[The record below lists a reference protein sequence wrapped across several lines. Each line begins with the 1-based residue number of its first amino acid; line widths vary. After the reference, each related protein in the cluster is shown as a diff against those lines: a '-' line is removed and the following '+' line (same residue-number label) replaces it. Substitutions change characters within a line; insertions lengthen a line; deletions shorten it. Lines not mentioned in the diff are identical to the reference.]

1 MYNREKIP
9 LFRAKLQVIIK
20 FSLTKGSENCIMKLL
35 NAAGTFP
42 EEYKAEGLNYMGL
55 TLTEK
60 ILKSHTVEGEFVKGG
75 EIGIRIDQTLTQDAT
90 GTMAY
95 LEFEA
100 MGVPRVRTERS
111 VAYIDH
117 NTLQSGFENADD
129 HRFIGSVAKKHGIYF
144 SRPGNGICH
153 QVHLE
158 RFGAPGKTLIGSDS
172 HTPTGGGIGMIAI
185 GAGGLDVAVAMGGGA
200 YFITYP
206 KIVKVE
212 LTGALSPWVSAKD
225 VILEVL
231 RRLSVKGGVGKV
243 IEYCGEG
250 VKSLSVPERATIT
263 NMGAELGAT
272 TSIFPSDEIT
282 RQFLAAQ
289 GREDVYVPL
298 SADPDAVYDEF
309 VEIDLSELVPMA
321 ACPHSP
327 DNVKTVDELCGM
339 KIDQVCIGSCTNSS
353 LMDMMKVAYI
363 LKGKTVHP
371 DVSLSIAP
379 GSKQVLNML
388 AENGAL
394 AVMIDAGARILESAC
409 GPCIGM
415 GQSPNSGGISLRT
428 FNRNFEGRSG
438 TKDGQVYLV
447 SPELAAYSAVMGVLS
462 DPRKIEGEFKFTMP
476 DRFTVNDNM
485 IVPPA
490 PESEMDKVEI
500 LRGPNIKPFPT
511 TAPLSEDIDCGVSL
525 KVGDNITTDH
535 IMPAGAKILPLRSN
549 IPAISNFCFAVC
561 DEKFPVRAK
570 EMGSSIIVG
579 GANYGQGSS
588 REHAAL
594 APLYLG
600 VKAVL
605 VKSFARIHRANL
617 INAGILPLTFVN
629 EGDYDRISQGDRL
642 VIKGI
647 GTSVKNGVSEI
658 TVRNETA
665 GCDIPVLCELTGR
678 TRDIVLAGGLL
689 DYTRESLKA

>member
-1 MYNREKIP
+1 
-9 LFRAKLQVIIK
+9 
-20 FSLTKGSENCIMKLL
+20 
-35 NAAGTFP
+35 
-42 EEYKAEGLNYMGL
+42 MGL

-60 ILKSHTVEGEFVKGG
+60 ILKAHTVDGEFIKGN

-158 RFGAPGKTLIGSDS
+158 RFGVPGKTLIGSDS

-200 YFITYP
+200 YYITYP

-212 LTGALSPWVSAKD
+212 LTGKLSAWVSAKD

-250 VKSLSVPERATIT
+250 VKTLTVPERATIT

-282 RQFLAAQ
+282 LAFLKAQ
-289 GREDVYVPL
+289 DRADAWQEL
-298 SADPDAVYDEF
+298 SADADAVYDE
-309 VEIDLSELVPMA
+309 VVNINLSELVPQA

-327 DNVKTVDELCGM
+327 DNVKNVEEIGEL

-353 LMDMMKVAYI
+353 FVDMMKVAHI
-363 LKGKTVHP
+363 LKGKTIHP

-379 GSKQVLNML
+379 GSKQVLNMI
-388 AENGAL
+388 AQNGAL
-394 AVMIDAGARILESAC
+394 SAMIDAGARILESAC

-415 GQSPNSGGISLRT
+415 GQSPNSKGISLRT

-438 TKDGQVYLV
+438 TKDGQIYLV
-447 SPELAAYSAVMGVLS
+447 SPEMAAASALTGYLT
-462 DPRKIEGEFKFTMP
+462 DPRTLGDMPKFEIP
-476 DRFTVNDNM
+476 KQFTINDNM
-485 IVPPA
+485 IALPA
-490 PESEMDKVEI
+490 DEKDMDSVEI
-500 LRGPNIKPFPT
+500 LRGPNIKPFPQ
-511 TAPLSEDIDCGVSL
+511 TAPLVETIDAPCSL

-549 IPAISNFCFAVC
+549 IPAISKHCFTVC
-561 DEKFPVRAK
+561 DEQFPERALHLGK
-570 EMGSSIIVG
+570 SIIVG
-579 GANYGQGSS
+579 GSNYGQGSS

-629 EGDYDRISQGDRL
+629 EADYEKIGQGDEL
-642 VIKGI
+642 VLADVRKSIIDGKSEL
-647 GTSVKNGVSEI
+647 TVVNKTKNVE
-658 TVRNETA
+658 
-665 GCDIPVLCELTGR
+665 IPVLCELTGR
-678 TRDIVLAGGLL
+678 TKDIILAGGLL
-689 DYTRESLKA
+689 DYTREALK

>member
-1 MYNREKIP
+1 
-9 LFRAKLQVIIK
+9 
-20 FSLTKGSENCIMKLL
+20 
-35 NAAGTFP
+35 
-42 EEYKAEGLNYMGL
+42 MGL

-60 ILKSHTVEGEFVKGG
+60 ILKAHLVDGEFVKGH

-95 LEFEA
+95 LEYEA
-100 MGVPRVRTERS
+100 MGVPRVRTEKS

-129 HRFIGSVAKKHGIYF
+129 HRFIGSVCKKHGIYF

-158 RFGAPGKTLIGSDS
+158 RFGIPGKTLIGSDS

-200 YFITYP
+200 YYITYP
-206 KIVKVE
+206 KIVKVN
-212 LTGALSPWVSAKD
+212 LTGKLSPWVSAKD

-231 RRLSVKGGVGKV
+231 RRMSVKGGVGKV

-250 VKSLSVPERATIT
+250 VKTLTVPERATIT

-272 TSIFPSDEIT
+272 TSIFPSDET
-282 RQFLAAQ
+282 TLAFLKAQ
-289 GREDVYVPL
+289 DRADVWSEL
-298 SADPDAVYDEF
+298 KADDDAVYDEQID
-309 VEIDLSELVPMA
+309 IDLSQLVPLA

-327 DNVKTVDELCGM
+327 DNVKSVNEIGKL

-353 LMDMMKVAYI
+353 YVDMMKVAHI
-363 LKGKTVHP
+363 LKGKTVDP
-371 DVSLSIAP
+371 SVSLAIAP
-379 GSKQVLNML
+379 GSKQVLNMI

-394 AVMIDAGARILESAC
+394 ADMIAAGARILESAC

-415 GQSPNSGGISLRT
+415 GQSPNSKGVSLRT

-438 TKDGQVYLV
+438 TKDGQIYLV
-447 SPELAAYSAVMGVLS
+447 SPEMAAVSALTGYLT
-462 DPRKIEGEFKFTMP
+462 DPRTLGDMPEFKLPEHFKI
-476 DRFTVNDNM
+476 NDNM
-485 IVPPA
+485 VVPPA
-490 PESEMDKVEI
+490 DEADMDSVEV
-500 LRGPNIKPFPT
+500 LRGPNIKPFPQT
-511 TAPLSEDIDCGVSL
+511 SPLDDSIDCQVSL

-549 IPAISNFCFAVC
+549 IPAISQHCFTVC
-561 DEKFPVRAK
+561 DEDFPRRAK
-570 EMGSSIIVG
+570 NMGKSIIVG
-579 GANYGQGSS
+579 GSNYGQGSS

-600 VKAVL
+600 IKAVL

-629 EGDYDRISQGDRL
+629 EADYDKINQGDEIVLADVRADVEADMSKL
-642 VIKGI
+642 TVVNK
-647 GTSVKNGVSEI
+647 TTGVE
-658 TVRNETA
+658 
-665 GCDIPVLCELTGR
+665 IPVLCELTGR
-678 TRDIVLAGGLL
+678 TKDIILAGGLL
-689 DYTRESLKA
+689 DYTREQLSK

>member
-1 MYNREKIP
+1 
-9 LFRAKLQVIIK
+9 
-20 FSLTKGSENCIMKLL
+20 
-35 NAAGTFP
+35 
-42 EEYKAEGLNYMGL
+42 MGL

-60 ILKSHTVEGEFVKGG
+60 ILKAHLVDGEYVKGQ

-100 MGVPRVRTERS
+100 IGVPRVKTERS

-158 RFGAPGKTLIGSDS
+158 RFGIPGKTLIGSDS

-200 YFITYP
+200 YYITCP
-206 KIVKVE
+206 KVVKVE
-212 LTGALSPWVSAKD
+212 LTGKLRPWVAAKD

-243 IEYCGEG
+243 IEYCGDG
-250 VKSLSVPERATIT
+250 VKTLSVPERATIT

-272 TSIFPSDEIT
+272 TSIFPSDEVT
-282 RQFLAAQ
+282 KQFLKAQ
-289 GREDVYVPL
+289 KREEVWTPL
-298 SADPDAVYDEF
+298 AADPDAVYDE
-309 VEIDLSELVPMA
+309 ELNINLSELVPLA

-327 DNVKTVDELCGM
+327 DNVKSVEEIGKL

-353 LMDMMKVAYI
+353 LLDMLKVAYI
-363 LKGKTVHP
+363 LKGKTVNP
-371 DVSLSIAP
+371 DVSLAIAP

-388 AENGAL
+388 AQNGAL
-394 AVMIDAGARILESAC
+394 SILIDAGARILESAC

-415 GQSPNSGGISLRT
+415 GQSPNSKGISLRT

-438 TKDGQVYLV
+438 TKDGQIYLV
-447 SPELAAYSAVMGVLS
+447 SPEMAAVSALTGYLT
-462 DPRKIEGEFKFTMP
+462 DPRELGDMPEFKLPEEFV
-476 DRFTVNDNM
+476 VNDNM

-490 PESEMDKVEI
+490 SAEEMDSVEI
-500 LRGPNIKPFPT
+500 LRGPNIKPYPET
-511 TAPLSEDIDCGVSL
+511 SPLLETIDATVSL

-549 IPAISNFCFAVC
+549 IPKISQYCFAVC
-561 DEKFPVRAK
+561 DESFPERAK
-570 EMGSSIIVG
+570 SLGKSIIVG
-579 GANYGQGSS
+579 GSNYGQGSS

-629 EGDYDRISQGDRL
+629 EADYDNIAQGDEL
-642 VIKGI
+642 VLEDVRKAVESGKSEL
-647 GTSVKNGVSEI
+647 TVVNKTNGKE
-658 TVRNETA
+658 
-665 GCDIPVLCELTGR
+665 IPVLCELSGR
-678 TRDIVLAGGLL
+678 TKDIMLAGGLL
-689 DYTRESLKA
+689 DYTRESMK

>member
-1 MYNREKIP
+1 
-9 LFRAKLQVIIK
+9 
-20 FSLTKGSENCIMKLL
+20 
-35 NAAGTFP
+35 
-42 EEYKAEGLNYMGL
+42 MGL

-60 ILKSHTVEGEFVKGG
+60 ILQAHLVDGKMEKGS

-100 MGVPRVRTERS
+100 MGVDRVKTERS

-129 HRFIGSVAKKHGIYF
+129 HRFIGSVCKKHGIYF

-185 GAGGLDVAVAMGGGA
+185 GAGGMDVAVAMGGGA
-200 YFITYP
+200 YYITCP
-206 KIVKVE
+206 KVVKVN
-212 LTGALSPWVSAKD
+212 LSGKLNPWVSAKD

-243 IEYCGEG
+243 MEYCGEG
-250 VKSLSVPERATIT
+250 VKTLSVPERATIT

-272 TSIFPSDEIT
+272 TSIFPSDEVT
-282 RQFLAAQ
+282 QKFLKAQ
-289 GREDVYVPL
+289 GREDVYIPL
-298 SADPDAVYDEF
+298 SADDDAVYDEQ
-309 VEIDLSELVPMA
+309 VDINLSELVPLA

-327 DNVKTVDELCGM
+327 DNVKSVEEIGRL

-388 AENGAL
+388 AQNGAL
-394 AVMIDAGARILESAC
+394 AIMIDAGARILESAC

-415 GQSPNSGGISLRT
+415 GQSPNSKGISLRT

-438 TKDGQVYLV
+438 TKDGQIYLV
-447 SPELAAYSAVMGVLS
+447 SPEMAALSALTGYLS
-462 DPRKIEGEFKFTMP
+462 DPRELGDMPEFTMP
-476 DRFTVNDNM
+476 EEFIVNDNM
-485 IVPPA
+485 IEPPA
-490 PESEMDKVEI
+490 DAADMDKVEI
-500 LRGPNIKPFPT
+500 LRGPNIKPFPVAEALADT
-511 TAPLSEDIDCGVSL
+511 IDAGVSL

-549 IPAISNFCFAVC
+549 IPKISEYCFAVC
-561 DEKFPVRAK
+561 DETFHDRALS
-570 EMGSSIIVG
+570 MGKSIIIG
-579 GANYGQGSS
+579 GSNYGQGSS

-600 VKAVL
+600 VKAVIT
-605 VKSFARIHRANL
+605 KSFARIHMANL
-617 INAGILPLTFVN
+617 INAGILPLTFEN
-629 EGDYDRISQGDRL
+629 EKDYDSIDQGDEL
-642 VIKGI
+642 VIENVEKQFRASDRIKVLNKTKG
-647 GTSVKNGVSEI
+647 TEF
-658 TVRNETA
+658 TA
-665 GCDIPVLCELTGR
+665 ILTASDR
-678 TRDIVLAGGLL
+678 QRDMLAAGGLL
-689 DYTRESLKA
+689 NYTKNNS

>member
-1 MYNREKIP
+1 
-9 LFRAKLQVIIK
+9 
-20 FSLTKGSENCIMKLL
+20 
-35 NAAGTFP
+35 
-42 EEYKAEGLNYMGL
+42 MGL

-60 ILKSHTVEGEFVKGG
+60 ILKAHVVDGEFVKGN
-75 EIGIRIDQTLTQDAT
+75 EIGIKIDQTLTQDAT

-100 MGVPRVRTERS
+100 MGVPRVKTERS

-153 QVHLE
+153 QVPLA
-158 RFGAPGKTLIGSDS
+158 RFGMPGNTLIGSDS

-200 YFITYP
+200 YYITYP
-206 KIVKVE
+206 EIVKVE
-212 LTGALSPWVSAKD
+212 LTGKLSPWVAAKD

-250 VKSLSVPERATIT
+250 VKTLSVPERATIT

-282 RQFLAAQ
+282 RQFLKAQ
-289 GREDVYVPL
+289 KREEVWQEL
-298 SADPDAVYDEF
+298 SADEDAIYDAV
-309 VEIDLSELVPMA
+309 VEINLSELVPQA

-327 DNVKTVDELCGM
+327 DNVRNFEEIGKL

-353 LMDMMKVAYI
+353 LLDMLKVAYI

-388 AENGAL
+388 AQNGAL
-394 AVMIDAGARILESAC
+394 SDLIEAGARILESAC

-415 GQSPNSGGISLRT
+415 GQSPNSKGVSLRT

-447 SPELAAYSAVMGVLS
+447 SPETAAVSALTGYLT
-462 DPRKIEGEFKFTMP
+462 DPRTLGEMPEFKLPEVFSI
-476 DRFTVNDNM
+476 NDNM
-485 IVPPA
+485 IELPA
-490 PESEMDKVEI
+490 DEKDMDSVEI
-500 LRGPNIKPFPT
+500 LRGPNIKPYPET
-511 TAPLSEDIDCGVSL
+511 TPLAEDIDCKVSL

-549 IPAISNFCFAVC
+549 IPAISKHCFAVC
-561 DEKFPVRAK
+561 DEDFPSRALTL
-570 EMGSSIIVG
+570 GSSIIVG

-629 EGDYDRISQGDRL
+629 EADYDKIGQGDDIAISGVRKSVEDGNAELTL
-642 VIKGI
+642 VNKSKGI
-647 GTSVKNGVSEI
+647 E
-658 TVRNETA
+658 
-665 GCDIPVLCELTGR
+665 IPVLCELTGR
-678 TRDIVLAGGLL
+678 TKEIMLAGGLL
-689 DYTRESLKA
+689 DYTRENLK